1 MTETDAEIPAVP
13 ASAPRRWDWRRGA
26 KWFGAEFLVVV
37 TGVLVALALN
47 AWWADRQDRSKE
59 QFYLR
64 QLASDLAET
73 ERISAQR
80 DQYMVPFERAPR
92 RLAQAYFLADLPPR
106 DSIVAWASVAPVH
119 NPMSPVLGTVEA
131 MVTTGDIGLIQ
142 DDSLRIAI
150 VSYLDR
156 TRSNIRGYHEWQ
168 QLLLEHTSAY
178 GSHAPVAEVFAEQI
192 GPGAL
197 DSLDRA
203 DSWRVLVPPSVDIE
217 PFDVVAFVRDQRTQ
231 RLMVN
236 MAATKDNM
244 RLYRGYFRSDADALR
259 ERVEV
264 ALRE

>member
-1 MTETDAEIPAVP
+1 MTETDAETPTVP
-13 ASAPRRWDWRRGA
+13 ASVPRRWDWRRGA

-64 QLASDLAET
+64 QLVADLAET
-73 ERISAQR
+73 ERAS
-80 DQYMVPFERAPR
+80 DQMDRRMVPFERAPR
-92 RLAQAYFLADLPPR
+92 RLAQAYFLTNLPPR

-119 NPMSPVLGTVEA
+119 FPISPVLGTVEA
-131 MVTTGDIGLIQ
+131 MVTTGDIGLIR

-156 TRSNIRGYHEWQ
+156 TRSNLRGYHEWQ
-168 QLLLEHTSAY
+168 QLLLEHTSTY
-178 GSHAPVAEVFAEQI
+178 GDHAPVAEVFAEQI

-203 DSWRVLVPPSVDIE
+203 DSWRALVPPGTEIE
-217 PFDVVAFVRDQRTQ
+217 PFDAVAFVRDQRTQ

-244 RLYRGYFRSDADALR
+244 KLYRGSFRSDAAALR
-259 ERVEV
+259 ERIGV
-264 ALRE
+264 ALGG

>member
-1 MTETDAEIPAVP
+1 MTEPDAETPAL
-13 ASAPRRWDWRRGA
+13 ATSAPRRWDWRRGA
-26 KWFGAEFLVVV
+26 TWFGAEFLVVV

-47 AWWADRQDRSKE
+47 AWWAGVQDRSKE

-64 QLASDLAET
+64 QLVSDLSET
-73 ERISAQR
+73 ERTSVQKDRFMA
-80 DQYMVPFERAPR
+80 PFESAPR

-119 NPMSPVLGTVEA
+119 DPMSPVLGTVEA
-131 MVTTGDIGLIQ
+131 MVTTGDIGLVQ

-156 TRSNIRGYHEWQ
+156 TRSNIRSYHEWQ

-178 GSHAPVAEVFAEQI
+178 GVHAPVAEVFAEQI
-192 GPGAL
+192 GPAAL

-203 DSWRVLVPPSVDIE
+203 DVWRALVPPGVEVE
-217 PFDVVAFVRDQRTQ
+217 PFDAAAFVRDQRTQ

-236 MAATKDNM
+236 IVATKDNM
-244 RLYRGYFRSDADALR
+244 RLYREAFRSDAEVLR
-259 ERVEV
+259 ARVEA
-264 ALRE
+264 ALE